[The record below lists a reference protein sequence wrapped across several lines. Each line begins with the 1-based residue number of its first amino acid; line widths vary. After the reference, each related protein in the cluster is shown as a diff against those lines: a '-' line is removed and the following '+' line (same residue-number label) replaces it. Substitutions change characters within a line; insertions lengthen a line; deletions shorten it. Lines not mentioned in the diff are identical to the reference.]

1 MKDYSDIIDL
11 PHHVSEK
18 HPRMSLYDRA
28 AQFSPFSALS
38 GYESEIAETGRFIE
52 ERVRLD
58 EQKKRELDSRMQEII
73 TKDSRRIRV
82 FFFIPDE
89 RKEGGS
95 YKEIEADI
103 NRIDAYKRII
113 VLSSGDRLPFE
124 DIIDIESIDIE

>member
-52 ERVRLD
+52 ERVHLD

-124 DIIDIESIDIE
+124 DIIDIESIDLE